1 VGADT
6 SRLLGVKPLPVVAA
20 AKVESA
26 TERVRWLIEGLWGVE
41 AVGVIGGAPKSCK
54 TWLAL
59 DLALSVASASAALG
73 RFAVSAP
80 GTVLLYAA
88 EDSAAEVRD
97 RLGALAAARG
107 VSLSRLKLGVIL
119 TPALRLDRHSD
130 RLRLE
135 KTLER
140 YRPRLLVLDP
150 LVRLHA
156 IDENSAADVSALL
169 GELRALQREY
179 AVAIVLVHHLRKN
192 APRSPDGQALR
203 GSGDLHAWGDSNL
216 YLRRRDRSLLLS
228 AEHRSAPAA
237 GPFTLELASE
247 PALHLRLLDSPS
259 ADDHQSSA
267 DLTERVLTTLA
278 AAAAPLGRDAL
289 RDALKTRNS
298 TLGEALA
305 RLRAEGKIIRVDGG
319 FRLCQQLYT
328 AIPVPVHTQEP
339 ERNGGQSTTDPNF
352 DGSA

>member
-1 VGADT
+1 V

-20 AKVESA
+20 AKVQSA
-26 TERVRWLIEGLWGVE
+26 TERVRWLVEGLWGAE

-59 DLALSVASASAALG
+59 DLALSVASGSAALG

-97 RLGALAAARG
+97 RLAAIAAARAL
-107 VSLSRLKLGVIL
+107 SLAGLKLGVIL
-119 TPALRLDRHSD
+119 APTLRLDRPTD

-135 KTLER
+135 RTLER
-140 YRPRLLVLDP
+140 YRPRLLLLDP

-192 APRSPDGQALR
+192 APRTPDGQALR

-216 YLRRRDRSLLLS
+216 YLRRRDRSLLLTV
-228 AEHRSAPAA
+228 EHRSAPAA
-237 GPFTLELASE
+237 GPFTLELASQ
-247 PALHLRLLDSPS
+247 PALHLRVLDSPG
-259 ADDHQSSA
+259 ADDLQAHD
-267 DLTERVLTTLA
+267 DLAARVLATLA
-278 AAAAPLGRDAL
+278 AAATPLSRDAL
-289 RDALKTRNS
+289 RDALKTRNA
-298 TLGEALA
+298 TLGEALT
-305 RLRAEGKIIRVDGG
+305 RLRTEGKVVRVDGG
-319 FRLCQQLYT
+319 FALCQQLHT
-328 AIPVPVHTQEP
+328 AIPVPVPIQER
-339 ERNGGQSTTDPNF
+339 ERNGAQPTTGPNF
-352 DGSA
+352 DGFP

>member
-1 VGADT
+1 
-6 SRLLGVKPLPVVAA
+6 VVAV

-26 TERVRWLIEGLWGVE
+26 TERVRWLVEGLWGAE

-59 DLALSVASASAALG
+59 DLALSVASGSAALG

-80 GTVLLYAA
+80 ATVLLYAA

-97 RLGALAAARG
+97 RLTAIAAARG
-107 VSLSRLKLGVIL
+107 LSLAGLKLGVIL
-119 TPALRLDRHSD
+119 TPALRLDRRVD
-130 RLRLE
+130 RLRLQ

-192 APRSPDGQALR
+192 APRTPDGQALR

-216 YLRRRDRSLLLS
+216 YLRRRDRSLLLTV
-228 AEHRSAPAA
+228 EHRSAPAA
-237 GPFTLELASE
+237 GPFALELASE
-247 PALHLRLLDSPS
+247 PALHLRLLDPPN
-259 ADDHQSSA
+259 DDDPQAGA
-267 DLTERVLTTLA
+267 DLAERVLATLA
-278 AAAAPLGRDAL
+278 AAAHPLCRDAL
-289 RDALKTRNS
+289 REALKTRNA

-305 RLRAEGKIIRVDGG
+305 RLRAEERIVRVDGG
-319 FRLCQQLYT
+319 FALRQQIHT
-328 AIPVPVHTQEP
+328 PIPVPVPTQEP
-339 ERNGGQSTTDPNF
+339 ERNGAQPTTGPNL
-352 DGSA
+352 DGFA